1 MKISFC
7 GKSKQKMRSKTER
20 YMYGDVTPDLHA
32 EYLPEH
38 SSVNTWMMLDT
49 S

>member
-1 MKISFC
+1 MRPKI
-7 GKSKQKMRSKTER
+7 ER
-20 YMYGDVTPDLHA
+20 YMYGDVTPDLA
-32 EYLPEH
+32 YLPEH